1 MSLPPPPPSTTLGR
15 LSSPYGSFWRQR
27 GGDRGTF
34 FTPADNNKD
43 TTTGTCKRSATCA
56 VVSNNNK
63 PSIRKLHWVTLD
75 DSKIGGTI
83 FDDIAN
89 ELKYTDNVVTA
100 KTNVVTSCSL
110 LPTAATGGGRK
121 KSVGPLGFCWLADKQ
136 AVERV
141 FSQKQKHGKSK
152 YVISALNVAG
162 RSGRVKVI
170 DARTSQ
176 RVAIA
181 MSKFKMPVETL
192 VEKLTNYDSSG
203 LEHDDLDPML
213 QTVLSAEVV
222 NRFKSALA
230 KGYHEDDFR
239 QEEKSILPLMRLAR
253 PTEQCRLLLIDL
265 AMPHEL
271 EMLERSCDVL
281 KKACNEARNCEKL
294 RAVMR
299 AVLVWG
305 NFVNFGCDSFV
316 EMRAKGFALTTLTKM
331 SEYRSPSN
339 SKMTALHFVV
349 ANVISAD
356 PELHLDELSA
366 ELPSLPAAAAMAPS
380 FLADSLKTIN
390 EEIAVVREEVFMQQ
404 KGEQQHEGDD
414 NVVVVEVSRRP
425 DLFVRIEQ
433 QISKLE
439 DTLSR
444 TVKELQSICGYFGI
458 ETEHV
463 DADHQTAS
471 SSSSGS
477 ANPLPPLLLLPS
489 FPPFQEVF
497 KPLDSFRKA
506 IASCLRQIQMDPAA
520 YEEVLVGGGEG
531 LGHLVIRAQ
540 RARPVRAAY
549 STTGGIATERLAGS
563 EGGRGADGVTV
574 WKRAIQSSTD
584 VAVVPAI
591 CVNRSSITTT
601 GSTTNTTTGV
611 DGRDNDWLTMS
622 NRQEKKRT
630 QQTPDI
636 MLVSR
641 QKVEEEEDSVVF
653 VISDTDDVIS
663 REDCTT
669 ITDYD
674 KSSSSRSSKSKLS
687 RAVSRRFVSF
697 GVAINRAAKRLVGK
711 KKHKMNDV

>member
-349 ANVISAD
+349 ANAVSAD
-356 PELHLDELSA
+356 PELHLEELSA

-380 FLADSLKTIN
+380 FLIDSVKKIN
-390 EEIAVVREEVFMQQ
+390 EELTILKLEEEEFRRRRR
-404 KGEQQHEGDD
+404 KEEGDEGE
-414 NVVVVEVSRRP
+414 NNGVVVVLP
-425 DLFVRIEQ
+425 DLFARVDSRTSQ
-433 QISKLE
+433 LQ
-439 DTLSR
+439 DTLSS
-444 TVKELQSICGYFGI
+444 TVKALESICGYFGI
-458 ETEHV
+458 ETDDPV
-463 DADHQTAS
+463 GADQPSRTAS
-471 SSSSGS
+471 SNS
-477 ANPLPPLLLLPS
+477 PLPAVFSMPS
-489 FPPFQEVF
+489 FPPFHEVL
-497 KPLDSFRKA
+497 KPLESFRRA
-506 IASCLRQIQMDPAA
+506 IEGCLRQIQLDPGA
-520 YEEVLVGGGEG
+520 YEEVLVEGGEG
-531 LGHLVIRAQ
+531 LGHLVTAQ
-540 RARPVRAAY
+540 RRPMRSVC
-549 STTGGIATERLAGS
+549 GGTATPPGTPVGGT
-563 EGGRGADGVTV
+563 EGARGAEAGTM
-574 WKRAIQSSTD
+574 WKRTIQSSTD
-584 VAVVPAI
+584 VAK
-591 CVNRSSITTT
+591 CVNTH
-601 GSTTNTTTGV
+601 TTTGV
-611 DGRDNDWLTMS
+611 DENVRGENNWLRMS
-622 NRQEKKRT
+622 TDDRQKKRAVK
-630 QQTPDI
+630 PDI
-636 MLVSR
+636 MLVNLQ
-641 QKVEEEEDSVVF
+641 QKVQAKDASVV
-653 VISDTDDVIS
+653 VAETTDASGCRD
-663 REDCTT
+663 RECTAV
-669 ITDYD
+669 TDYHHD
-674 KSSSSRSSKSKLS
+674 NHSSSGYKDSSGGRGSKTRLS
-687 RAVSRRFVSF
+687 RALSRRIVSF
-697 GVAINRAAKRLVGK
+697 GVAFKRLVGK
-711 KKHKMNDV
+711 QHKMSV